1 MTEAEIYTA
10 LRKFYRT
17 KEPDEPERKLT
28 FLVIATAEMN
38 DGSLRV
44 GTALIDPDVPDSLKG
59 LLAHLSMPQQTLIYF
74 RDQID
79 ELMKGPREAAMAI
92 CQVRDTIGEEKMSE
106 IVANSSNAEEFSNQL
121 TEALEA
127 KGNGIEKH
135 GTG

>member
-17 KEPDEPERKLT
+17 KDPDEPERKLT
-28 FLVIATAEMN
+28 FLVIATAETN

-44 GTALIDPDVPDSLKG
+44 GTGLIDPDIPELIKRLPSR
-59 LLAHLSMPQQTLIYF
+59 LSMPQQTLIYF
-74 RDQID
+74 RDNLD

-92 CQVRDTIGEEKMSE
+92 CQARDTIGEEKMSE
-106 IVANSSNAEEFSNQL
+106 IVANSSNAEEFNNQL
-121 TEALEA
+121 TKALEA